1 MSRTY
6 VNNNIKLKSGGGI
19 LQDTTDGLRVDT
31 AYILASSGNLSSLIA
46 GENIT
51 AGDAVAVGAADRYL
65 LLDGSG
71 NTGDP
76 SKAFANSSTYFAQSF
91 TTGARDKTVHS
102 INFLISSTEAS
113 GTTRTF
119 TVSLR
124 ADDAG
129 KPHSTVLGTGTCT
142 YTKVLNISDYS
153 VNCSFTSP
161 VSVSASTKYWI
172 VISIN
177 ASNTVTL
184 KSLNA
189 GTSASFSSDAGTN
202 WSSAGFK
209 GYDTSISVYT
219 VDTEA
224 GKLYQ
229 CSALHSTSRTTG
241 FIGFA
246 TETKNSGENTTFQVN
261 GSFSNLTGLIAGIPY
276 YLSDTYGAIASSPG
290 TNSKKVGLSL
300 SATSLLIK
308 NDN

>member
-1 MSRTY
+1 MAKTI

-19 LQDTTDGLRVDT
+19 INDATNGLSVDT
-31 AYILASSGNLSSLIA
+31 AYILANSGNLSSLIA

-51 AGDAVAVGAADRYL
+51 AYDAVAVGAADRYL

-71 NTGDP
+71 NTNDNN
-76 SKAFANSSTYFAQSF
+76 KAFANDSTYIAQSF

-102 INFLISSTEAS
+102 INFLIYSSDYD
-113 GTTRTF
+113 GNTRTF

-142 YTKVLNISDYS
+142 YTKVYNISDYS
-153 VNCSFTSP
+153 VNFSFASP

-172 VISIN
+172 VISLSNSIGVYLKGTNHGSN
-177 ASNTVTL
+177 ASVST
-184 KSLNA
+184 
-189 GTSASFSSDAGTN
+189 DAGVN
-202 WSSAGFK
+202 WSSAGAN

-219 VDTEA
+219 VDTEV

-229 CSALHSTSRTTG
+229 CSALHPNSRTTG
-241 FIGFA
+241 FVGFA
-246 TETKNSGENTTFQVN
+246 IETKNSGENTTFQVN
-261 GSFSNLTGLIAGIPY
+261 NSFSNLTGLTAGIPY
-276 YLSDTYGAIASSPG
+276 YLSNTYGAISSSAG